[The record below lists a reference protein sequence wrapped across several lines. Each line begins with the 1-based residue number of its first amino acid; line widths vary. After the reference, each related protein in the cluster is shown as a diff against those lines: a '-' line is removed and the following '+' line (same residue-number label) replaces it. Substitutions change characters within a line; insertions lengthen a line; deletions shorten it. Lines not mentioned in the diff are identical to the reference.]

1 MTSPFIPN
9 PDYFERKILGM
20 WITGQG
26 RIFHTHGDL
35 KGTEGV
41 WNAQGQVKGI
51 WDAPVETT
59 SKGGAFQVGS
69 APKAVKWLHRDM
81 MLGFHITETRDRSFE
96 DNESDFRGIF
106 GYEEDEW
113 DDNPEPTTLHI
124 DTEKSGERR
133 LDLMMYDTPVFEPVI
148 DPIQQQ
154 HGNLI
159 LKVRAHQPMWYQPD
173 HRTRFPAQDD
183 PQYGATSASGFIEV
197 SNPTDR
203 PMKVKWILTRAQWN
217 IPDFSWKG
225 AKYSRRPG
233 GVYKDR
239 IIPMQ
244 PITSDQGGAVISL
257 DTAKDLMVR
266 DHNFTNALPA
276 LLPNGQHFI
285 NVIPPYTPKT
295 LLPISYTGA
304 PAGGAL
310 AILVQPRLWTRPWG
324 QE

>member
-1 MTSPFIPN
+1 MTTNATQFIPD

-26 RIFHTHGDL
+26 RIFHTHGIE
-35 KGTEGV
+35 KGAEGV

-81 MLGFHITETRDRSFE
+81 MLGFHVTETRGRSFE

-113 DDNPEPTTLHI
+113 DDNPEPTTLHM

-173 HRTRFPAQDD
+173 HRTAFEGGQ
-183 PQYGATSASGFIEV
+183 GSASGFIEI

-203 PMKVKWILTRAQWN
+203 PMKIKWILTRAQWN

-239 IIPMQ
+239 VIAMQ
-244 PITSDQGGAVISL
+244 PITADQGGVVISL

-276 LLPNGQHFI
+276 LLPNGQHFMH
-285 NVIPPYTPKT
+285 VVPPYTPKT
-295 LLPISYTGA
+295 RLPISYTGA
-304 PAGGAL
+304 PAGGAR
-310 AILVQPRLWTRPWG
+310 AVLVQPRLWTRPWG

>member
-26 RIFHTHGDL
+26 RIFHTHGTD

-81 MLGFHITETRDRSFE
+81 MLGFHITETRDRTFE

-159 LKVRAHQPMWYQPD
+159 LKLRAHQPMWYQPD
-173 HRTRFPAQDD
+173 HRTAFEGGQ
-183 PQYGATSASGFIEV
+183 GSASGFIEI

-203 PMKVKWILTRAQWN
+203 PMKIKWILTRAQWN

-233 GVYKDR
+233 GVHKER
-239 IIPMQ
+239 VIAMQ
-244 PITSDQGGAVISL
+244 PITSDQGGVVISL

-266 DHNFTNALPA
+266 DHNYTNALPA

-285 NVIPPYTPKT
+285 YQVPPYTPKT

-304 PAGGAL
+304 PVGGAR
-310 AILVQPRLWTRPWG
+310 AVLVQPRLWGRPWG